1 MAIAKA
7 NSASG
12 STTSGASVSGSRRV
26 TRSTSKSSTTTRL
39 LPKLRAPTHPGEM
52 LLEEFLEP
60 MNMSQAELARR
71 LEKTAASIN
80 EVVKGKRGVSAEL
93 ALKLAQLLGTTPEFW
108 LNLQMDWEL
117 WHARKRLKLV
127 D

>member
-1 MAIAKA
+1 M
-7 NSASG
+7 
-12 STTSGASVSGSRRV
+12 
-26 TRSTSKSSTTTRL
+26 TSKSSTTTRL
-39 LPKLRAPTHPGEM
+39 LPKSRPPTHPGEM

-60 MNMSQAELARR
+60 MGMSQAELARQ
-71 LEKTAASIN
+71 LEKTPASIN
-80 EVVKGKRGVSAEL
+80 EVIKGKRGVSAEL
-93 ALKLAQLLGTTPEFW
+93 ALKLSQLLGTTPEFW